1 MFDLSFT
8 YVYNVFHL
16 PNMNSSPSFICCYK
30 MIDLLM
36 FLLQVCTC

>member
-1 MFDLSFT
+1 MFDLFFT
-8 YVYNVFHL
+8 YMYNVFHL
-16 PNMNSSPSFICCYK
+16 SNVNSPSSFICCYK